1 MTQHERVYVSP
12 TNSLSL
18 TEWMAYWPEVR
29 GEFELLVERYREQF
43 PNTDPHRLEWV
54 VDGTETALRELRYR
68 LDWVKSQL
76 DRAALPSN

>member
-18 TEWMAYWPEVR
+18 TEWMAYWPDVR
-29 GEFELLVERYREQF
+29 GEFELLVERYRQQF